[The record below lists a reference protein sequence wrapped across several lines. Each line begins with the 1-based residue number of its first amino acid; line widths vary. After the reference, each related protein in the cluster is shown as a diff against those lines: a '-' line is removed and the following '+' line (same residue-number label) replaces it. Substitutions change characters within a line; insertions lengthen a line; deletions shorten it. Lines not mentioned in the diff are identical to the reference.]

1 MVTLEQ
7 AKELMALA
15 VDINGAECRNAKYKD
30 APCVFIRFYGH
41 VASFDIDVYPHG
53 WREGGACVRCEID
66 LEGRYGDDYEDVRN
80 YLVDMRNGI
89 TAEKKCAEGGNPAMA
104 HDKESI

>member
-1 MVTLEQ
+1 VTLEQ

-15 VDINGAECRNAKYKD
+15 VDINGAECRKAEYGD

-41 VASFDIDVYPHG
+41 VASFDIDVHPHG
-53 WREGGACVRCEID
+53 WIEGGTCVRFEID
-66 LEGRYGDDYEDVRN
+66 LEGRYGDDYEAVRN

-89 TAEKKCAEGGNPAMA
+89 TAEKKCAGSGNSEMA
-104 HDKESI
+104 HTE